1 MIVGPGTH
9 GLVLPDRHS
18 EAYAAPQFVHPD
30 QPFAATLSVWNNL
43 ESVAAFS
50 YRNRHQEALGKR
62 YNWFEKT
69 EYPVYVAWWI
79 DLPEVPSWSEAGER
93 LERLHN
99 DGVTSSAFDFKT
111 PFDANGEPTKLD
123 RPTLDRHA
131 ETVL

>member
-1 MIVGPGTH
+1 MWT
-9 GLVLPDRHS
+9 
-18 EAYAAPQFVHPD
+18 
-30 QPFAATLSVWNNL
+30 NL

-50 YRNRHQEALGKR
+50 YRNRHQEALGNR

-69 EYPVYVAWWI
+69 EYPVNVAWWI
-79 DLPEVPSWSEAGER
+79 DLPEVPSWSEASER

-99 DGVTSSAFDFKT
+99 DGATPSAFDFKT
-111 PFDANGEPTKLD
+111 PFDAEGEPTKLD